1 MRITNNIM
9 ANTVMNN
16 LFKTQER
23 LAKFQEIVSSQKLIN
38 RPSDDPIGMGKILEY
53 RKRLSSIEQ
62 NFNNIIHGKTWI
74 DMTETTLGTIDELLN
89 NVKNTAVEQSGGD
102 LDSRQIA
109 AQDVKIAYDQIM
121 ELANTKLGGSHIFA
135 GHQTDAVPFTRDAN
149 YNATYAGD
157 DGDVRIIIS
166 DSMTAKINVTGQ
178 DAFVAGTNLF
188 DVLRDLIIALE
199 DPNYDPAAV
208 EAQLQPLTDAAK
220 QIELVRAEGA
230 TNYSRLDITENQ
242 LARLK
247 TDLEDMLYET
257 ENADMVEAILNLQ
270 LEETAYQTSLET
282 AARIIQPTLI
292 DFLR

>member
-1 MRITNNIM
+1 M
-9 ANTVMNN
+9 
-16 LFKTQER
+16 
-23 LAKFQEIVSSQKLIN
+23 
-38 RPSDDPIGMGKILEY
+38 
-53 RKRLSSIEQ
+53 
-62 NFNNIIHGKTWI
+62 
-74 DMTETTLGTIDELLN
+74 
-89 NVKNTAVEQSGGD
+89 
-102 LDSRQIA
+102 
-109 AQDVKIAYDQIM
+109 
-121 ELANTKLGGSHIFA
+121 
-135 GHQTDAVPFTRDAN
+135 
-149 YNATYAGD
+149 
-157 DGDVRIIIS
+157 
-166 DSMTAKINVTGQ
+166 
-178 DAFVAGTNLF
+178 AGTNLF